1 MRVRYRLRR
10 VRYLTGTLATIHN
23 THQSKTRTR
32 FVIKRRHTTKPQYY
46 KMTLWEYEWVKNLDN
61 ATVFHTQ
68 SEIDRELVATRMTLY
83 HYYEIIQV

>member
-1 MRVRYRLRR
+1 MRR

-23 THQSKTRTR
+23 TRQAQTRTR
-32 FVIKRRHTTKPQYY
+32 YVIKRKHTTKPLYY

-68 SEIDRELVATRMTLY
+68 ADIDRELVATRMTIY
-83 HYYEIIQV
+83 NQYEIIQV